1 MAKIKISHTS
11 IEGLMVIEPEVFGDD
26 RGFFMETY
34 HKEEFFKHGLTM
46 EFVQDNHSRSKRGV
60 LRGLH
65 LQTQYAQGKLVR
77 VIRGSVWDV
86 AVDLREGSP
95 TFGQW
100 EGILLS
106 AENKKMFYIP
116 KGFAHGF
123 LTLEDET
130 EFVYKCTDYYH
141 PEYEAGVRYDDPEIG
156 IQWPFDEYRLRSE
169 DLILSAKDAKLPT
182 LAKYLQMTGVKA

>member
-1 MAKIKISHTS
+1 MSKIQVIKTAIPD
-11 IEGLMVIEPEVFGDD
+11 LVLIEPTVFGDE

-34 HKEEFFKHGLTM
+34 HKGEFFENGLTM
-46 EFVQDNHSRSKRGV
+46 EFVQDNHSKSKKGV

-65 LQTQYAQGKLVR
+65 FQTQHAQGKLVR

-95 TFGQW
+95 TFGHW
-100 EGILLS
+100 EGVLLS
-106 AENKKMFYIP
+106 AENKKMFYVP
-116 KGFAHGF
+116 EGFAHGF

-141 PEYEAGVRYDDPEIG
+141 PEYEAGIRYDDPELG
-156 IQWPFDEYRLRSE
+156 ITWPLAEYGIRPETL
-169 DLILSAKDAKLPT
+169 LLSKKDGKLPT
-182 LAKYLQMTGVKA
+182 LREYLKGRR

>member
-95 TFGQW
+95 TFGQ
-100 EGILLS
+100 
-106 AENKKMFYIP
+106 
-116 KGFAHGF
+116 
-123 LTLEDET
+123 
-130 EFVYKCTDYYH
+130 
-141 PEYEAGVRYDDPEIG
+141 
-156 IQWPFDEYRLRSE
+156 
-169 DLILSAKDAKLPT
+169 
-182 LAKYLQMTGVKA
+182 